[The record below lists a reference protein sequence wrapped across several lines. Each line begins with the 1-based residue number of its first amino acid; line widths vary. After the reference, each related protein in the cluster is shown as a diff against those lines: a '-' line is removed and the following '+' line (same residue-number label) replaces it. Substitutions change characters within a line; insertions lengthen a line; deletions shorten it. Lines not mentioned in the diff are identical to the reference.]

1 MAAVKL
7 LELSYAL
14 FGAIEEVLNEEA
26 LYSRARAEE
35 FKHTCDSA
43 FAFNNQIIVCECKT
57 LMALHHVIVVEQVVQ
72 IACHFLLIEEGLCRL
87 IKAAACTF
95 KNGHKSIS
103 TERLIQY
110 S

>member
-1 MAAVKL
+1 
-7 LELSYAL
+7 
-14 FGAIEEVLNEEA
+14 
-26 LYSRARAEE
+26 
-35 FKHTCDSA
+35 
-43 FAFNNQIIVCECKT
+43 
-57 LMALHHVIVVEQVVQ
+57 MALHHVIVVEQVVE

-103 TERLIQY
+103 TERLIEY